1 MFVSTT
7 FLFMTFFVEDMNL
20 IIKIWIPILL
30 KWMKIQIQIDFDENY
45 IFKNK
50 ILFFLELMSIH

>member
-30 KWMKIQIQIDFDENY
+30 KWMKIQIQIDFDEND
-45 IFKNK
+45 I
-50 ILFFLELMSIH
+50 